1 MQKLAKAIIILLVI
15 LSTNTLPAKAATTV
29 SVNDLIE
36 HAKELDGQKLT
47 IQGEA
52 IGEALERGEY
62 SWININDGT
71 NAIGVWVSRSDAEKV
86 TSYGNYKNSG
96 DIIQTTGMFHR
107 ACKEHGGEADF
118 HADTI
123 TVIKRGHPVKEE
135 LPISKRIG
143 IGVLTCV
150 TAVIVLLYIISGQ
163 NKMDKPTRRK
173 VEDKQRKLEKSMK

>member
-1 MQKLAKAIIILLVI
+1 MQKLIKAIIILLVI
-15 LSTNTLPAKAATTV
+15 LLTHALPAKAATTD

-36 HAKELDGQKLT
+36 HAKELDGKELT
-47 IQGEA
+47 IQGET
-52 IGEALERGEY
+52 IGEAMERGEY

-86 TSYGNYKNSG
+86 TSYGNYKNLG
-96 DIIQTTGMFHR
+96 DLILTTGIFHR

-150 TAVIVLLYIISGQ
+150 AAVIVLMYLIIVQ
-163 NKMDKPTRRK
+163 NKMDQPTRIK
-173 VEDKQRKLEKSMK
+173 VEDKQRKLEKV